1 MCFGFIAA
9 SVGWTRTLEKR
20 LVAILETWTQTL
32 SFLDAIRIAWLAMPE
47 HVHLLVSEP
56 TAGIGL
62 APQLSRRFYNHP
74 FARAMRA
81 ASTRLAAPSLLMASD
96 K

>member
-1 MCFGFIAA
+1 M
-9 SVGWTRTLEKR
+9 
-20 LVAILETWTQTL
+20 ETWTQTL
-32 SFLDAIRIAWLAMPE
+32 RFLHAIRIARLVMPE

-62 APQLSRRFYNHP
+62 ASQLSRRSYNHS
-74 FARAMRA
+74 FASAIRA